1 LYSVVQNLEYDYR
14 SHPVTLTH
22 TEQGNVQFCKTLMME
37 FHIWN
42 HILYGLSPSP
52 HGKNN
57 N

>member
-1 LYSVVQNLEYDYR
+1 
-14 SHPVTLTH
+14 
-22 TEQGNVQFCKTLMME
+22 MME

-57 N
+57 NKKTTSQRFRTALPMVPEM